1 MDTSALVCYS
11 TYKSSEV
18 QKGICSGFS
27 SEKETWSIE
36 FMIVAVFYVSP
47 KATSPEALTLFAS
60 FHRLCVFEKLK
71 TLKNINPR
79 ASSFHPVELR
89 KQLCLVGAG
98 DGSSISGGGCPGVFA
113 MSRSLPTLQPVDVYG
128 CTRGLCWKGYYAY
141 SYWLVMPVVHH
152 QEDDAPMKSISVTL
166 ANVRWSWCTGSPT
179 SRLAVSAQSTDHER
193 NADSVPHW
201 HLT

>member
-1 MDTSALVCYS
+1 MSSVRQSNENYLLFKITNRPTKLLQTLFNLTKIPVRDKKGLNYYFLYSTSQIIHKILMDTSALVCYS

-128 CTRGLCWKGYYAY
+128 CTRGLC
-141 SYWLVMPVVHH
+141 
-152 QEDDAPMKSISVTL
+152 
-166 ANVRWSWCTGSPT
+166 
-179 SRLAVSAQSTDHER
+179 
-193 NADSVPHW
+193 
-201 HLT
+201 